1 LVIFDDIDDYNNE
14 VATITGATSSSGDY
28 IDNNISMLTNVYYG
42 DDQPKN
48 INGVDSSF
56 GKNMDFSNP
65 FRKASAS
72 TNIKLITIDLTS
84 TNSISELGS
93 KKIRV

>member
-1 LVIFDDIDDYNNE
+1 MSCSPSGLGKDSTDVESFGYFDDIDDYNNE

-65 FRKASAS
+65 FRKASEVRIL
-72 TNIKLITIDLTS
+72 NHH
-84 TNSISELGS
+84 N
-93 KKIRV
+93 